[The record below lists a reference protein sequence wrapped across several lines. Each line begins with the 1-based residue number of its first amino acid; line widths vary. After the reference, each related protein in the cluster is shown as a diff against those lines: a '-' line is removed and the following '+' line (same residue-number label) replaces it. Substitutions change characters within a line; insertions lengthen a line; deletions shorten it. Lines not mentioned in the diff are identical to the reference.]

1 MSHEPTAPI
10 APVAPIA
17 WLSPGTGEFFAHQD
31 CMEIFCGSKGTGL
44 PDDLMPL
51 VMLSS
56 LRRLEQLLAI
66 TAKEL
71 EDMTC
76 AMESIKADLHEI
88 QGVL

>member
-1 MSHEPTAPI
+1 MEHK
-10 APVAPIA
+10 PIA
-17 WLSPGTGEFFAHQD
+17 WLSPTSGQIFSHETCMDMFCKSQEF
-31 CMEIFCGSKGTGL
+31 

-51 VMLSS
+51 VFLSS